1 MTSSGRLPICV
12 FGEVLF
18 DVFPDGKQVLGGAP
32 FNVAW
37 HLQAFGQYP
46 WFISSVGDDAE
57 GEHIRAAM
65 ADWGMAVG
73 GLATDPAHPTGRVT
87 VSLNAGEPTYEIVDR
102 CAYDYIDLQAMREPP
117 ACGLLYHGSLAVRNP
132 VSARSLAALKA
143 GGPSTVFVDVNLR
156 DPWWSVEVVR
166 EMVRAADWVK
176 LNRDELALLAGG
188 SDALSE
194 RARRFRAENGLAGL
208 VVTLGARGAM
218 GFAGDDEVAEAAPPP
233 ALRVVDAVGAG
244 DAFAAVLILG
254 IAEDWP
260 LAVTLERA
268 QEFASRVVQQRG
280 ATAADRDFYLPFLD
294 AWGLGD
300 RTVT

>member
-1 MTSSGRLPICV
+1 MTGGNPHPVCV

-18 DVFPDGKQVLGGAP
+18 DVFHDGNRVLGGAP

-37 HLQAFGQYP
+37 HLQAFGQSP
-46 WFISSVGDDAE
+46 WFISSVGDDAQ

-73 GLATDPAHPTGRVT
+73 GLATDASHPTGQVA
-87 VSLNAGEPTYEIVDR
+87 VSLNAGEPTYDIVDR
-102 CAYDYIDLQAMREPP
+102 CAYDYIDLQTMREPP
-117 ACGLLYHGSLAVRNP
+117 ACGLLYHGSLALRNP

-143 GGPSTVFVDVNLR
+143 GGPGTVFVDVNLR
-156 DPWWSVEVVR
+156 DPWWSAEVVR
-166 EMVRAADWVK
+166 EMVRDADWVK
-176 LNRDELALLAGG
+176 LNRDELGLLAGG
-188 SDALSE
+188 SGDLSE
-194 RARRFRAENGLAGL
+194 RARRFQSENGLAGL

-218 GFAGDDEVAEAAPPP
+218 GFAGEDEFAEVAPPP

-254 IAEDWP
+254 IAGDWP

-280 ATAADRDFYLPFLD
+280 ATAANRDFYLPFVD

-300 RTVT
+300 RTLT